1 MAIKRFTANADNTIT
16 NAFKSDLVTRAT
28 ASNMGKSDIL
38 EVFSIY
44 AQSTSV
50 SQEAARILINFDI
63 AGIASARSSGEIPA
77 PGSVNFYLR
86 MFNAEHSSTLPE
98 NFNLV
103 VAPVSS
109 SWSEGTGLDMDE
121 YQDEAVSNWINR
133 QSSTAW
139 TVQGGDFL
147 TGSSDFTVEQT
158 FTNGYEDLLVDV
170 TQQVEEWVND
180 NTGSYGFGVFLTS
193 SLESD
198 TNSYYTKKFHARRS
212 EYFLKRP
219 VLEARWDSSRQDD
232 SSKFYLR
239 TGKLTNAQAKN
250 TLYFYNVIDGEL
262 ANINGDPSTIYLS
275 LYSASGPAGNR
286 LALPIGFGVSVA
298 GDTEITG
305 SKIST
310 GIYSASLMFDSS
322 SISTVYPLWH
332 NNSSIEYHT
341 GSAITVRSRP
351 GGNIYDVP
359 EYVAKITNLRSVY
372 RNTEEATFRVYTRKK
387 NWQPTIY
394 TVAQNCAPL
403 DIIPK
408 FYWSITRIEDGEEV
422 IPYGTGSVE
431 FTKLSYDA
439 SGSYFDL
446 DMSMLEPDYAYEISF
461 IYRQASTY
469 HAVKDRFKFRVEE

>member
-1 MAIKRFTANADNTIT
+1 MAIKRFTASADNTIT
-16 NAFKSDLVTRAT
+16 NAFKSDLATRAT
-28 ASNMGKSDIL
+28 GSNMGKSDIL

-44 AQSTSV
+44 AQSTST

-77 PGSVNFYLR
+77 AGSVNFYLR

-103 VAPVSS
+103 VAPLSS

-121 YQDEAVSNWINR
+121 YQDESASNWINR
-133 QSSTAW
+133 QSGTAW

-232 SSKFYLR
+232 SSKSDYW
-239 TGKLTNAQAKN
+239 
-250 TLYFYNVIDGEL
+250 
-262 ANINGDPSTIYLS
+262 
-275 LYSASGPAGNR
+275 
-286 LALPIGFGVSVA
+286 LPQ
-298 GDTEITG
+298 TR
-305 SKIST
+305 
-310 GIYSASLMFDSS
+310 
-322 SISTVYPLWH
+322 LWH
-332 NNSSIEYHT
+332 HPLLQRAR
-341 GSAITVRSRP
+341 GGPSALQ
-351 GGNIYDVP
+351 D
-359 EYVAKITNLRSVY
+359 
-372 RNTEEATFRVYTRKK
+372 
-387 NWQPTIY
+387 
-394 TVAQNCAPL
+394 
-403 DIIPK
+403 IPK
-408 FYWSITRIEDGEEV
+408 GHRQNVPVDQDLPRIHSLGECDGGAGV
-422 IPYGTGSVE
+422 R
-431 FTKLSYDA
+431 A
-439 SGSYFDL
+439 A
-446 DMSMLEPDYAYEISF
+446 AYSQPEGGG
-461 IYRQASTY
+461 R
-469 HAVKDRFKFRVEE
+469 